1 MPIKVRRI
9 DLSPDEWIAGTLGM
23 SVEEEG
29 LYFRIIVR
37 MYSRGE
43 PLPADLTELA
53 KICGVRP
60 QFMRR
65 IFPKLRQKFDE
76 TAGKLRQN
84 RVETELKLAR
94 NRVETARFN
103 GAKGGRPSDLAE
115 PGGYVNG
122 KANHHYHL
130 IRDKSLMAGGSSPP
144 LPSQG
149 DGDADPPAPTTKA
162 EPEPEGQT
170 VFDDPALKA
179 EAVAMLDR
187 CLAAIRSK
195 TEPWMEAAE

>member
-1 MPIKVRRI
+1 MPMKIRRI

-37 MYSRGE
+37 MYSRGDA
-43 PLPADLTELA
+43 LPADPVELA

-60 QFMRR
+60 QLMRR
-65 IFPKLRQKFDE
+65 ILPKLLPKFLE

-94 NRVETARFN
+94 NRLETARFN
-103 GAKGGRPSDLAE
+103 GVKGGRPNDLAE

-122 KANHHYHL
+122 KPNHHYHL
-130 IRDKSLMAGGSSPP
+130 IRSKDLMAGGLSPP
-144 LPSQG
+144 SPGDDANPRPQPSEAKPEAP
-149 DGDADPPAPTTKA
+149 ADPT
-162 EPEPEGQT
+162 
-170 VFDDPALKA
+170 LKA
-179 EAVAMLDR
+179 DALAMFDQ

-195 TEPWMEAAE
+195 TEPFVDTAE